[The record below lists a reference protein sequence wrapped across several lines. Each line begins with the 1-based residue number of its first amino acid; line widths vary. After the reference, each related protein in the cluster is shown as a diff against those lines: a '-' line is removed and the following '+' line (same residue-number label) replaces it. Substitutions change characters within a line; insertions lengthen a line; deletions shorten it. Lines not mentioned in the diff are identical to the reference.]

1 MPKNNCLIISA
12 SPRAGSNSALAAD
25 FLASMINPKPNI
37 SNKNI
42 NKLRFKACN
51 ACDKCRDSLKCVF
64 NDDADMLIK
73 KIGKADIVIVASPVY
88 FTGVPGPL
96 KTFIDRNQVQWYIR
110 LRQGSG
116 VRAAITNPKS
126 QIPKKKGIIILTQG
140 TKKDKYFRPAESEI
154 RSFFAVNNIK
164 TAAVLKFKGMDE
176 KGKIL
181 RDKKA
186 LALLKSAAL

>member
-12 SPRAGSNSALAAD
+12 SPRADSNSALAAV
-25 FLASMINPKPNI
+25 FFASIINPKPQV
-37 SNKNI
+37 SNVNI
-42 NKLRFKACN
+42 NKLQFKACN
-51 ACDKCRDSLKCVF
+51 ACDKCRDNLKCVF
-64 NDDADMLIK
+64 DDDADMLIK

-116 VRAAITNPKS
+116 GRAS
-126 QIPKKKGIIILTQG
+126 RKKGIIILTEG

-154 RSFFAVNNIK
+154 RSFFAVNNIE
-164 TAAVLKFKGMDE
+164 TAAVFKFKGMDE
-176 KGKIL
+176 KGIIL
-181 RDKKA
+181 GDKKA
-186 LALLKSAAL
+186 LARLKKAAI